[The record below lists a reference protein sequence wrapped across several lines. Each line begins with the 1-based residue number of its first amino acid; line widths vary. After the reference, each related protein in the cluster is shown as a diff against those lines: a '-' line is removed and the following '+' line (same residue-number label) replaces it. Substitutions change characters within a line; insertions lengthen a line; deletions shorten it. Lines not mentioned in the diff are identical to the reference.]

1 MGDRPKIDL
10 KNGHVGGQ
18 PKDWLDRAS
27 EPSELGAKEW
37 GLILTLVASV
47 GVTLWGLLKL
57 AVWLLSR

>member
-27 EPSELGAKEW
+27 EPSYLGFKEHA
-37 GLILTLVASV
+37 LI
-47 GVTLWGLLKL
+47 WCL
-57 AVWLLSR
+57 AVIAVAVLGSLAWGFFRLVLQ